1 MNNKYHV
8 EKLGKCWLKD
18 VGNDASN
25 ITTSVA
31 DKAISI
37 NIVVI
42 LWQKLGESLFKDIG
56 ESSLDWLCF
65 IATLF
70 ST

>member
-42 LWQKLGESLFKDIG
+42 LWQSWVKVCSKILEKVVWIG
-56 ESSLDWLCF
+56 CVL
-65 IATLF
+65 
-70 ST
+70 